1 MLEDELLEL
10 EVIGVDDVEL
20 EPLVVVVDVD
30 EGVV

>member
-10 EVIGVDDVEL
+10 DVTVVDDNEL

-30 EGVV
+30 EGVD

>member
-10 EVIGVDDVEL
+10 EVISVDDIEL

-30 EGVV
+30 ERVV

>member
-10 EVIGVDDVEL
+10 DVTVVDDDEL

-30 EGVV
+30 EGVD